1 MTQTNVTTSS
11 STKVLEDAET
21 APEPD
26 SLPTDHLWEYPKGN
40 QLELIIA
47 DPRWQAHID
56 DALKQDVAQLVL
68 FVHELIEEPSFA
80 ACLRWTD
87 DSEMQQLN
95 SQFRDKDKATNVL
108 SFPDDEISDNG
119 MMRIGDLAFGFETMA
134 EEASQ
139 MGITIGAHMRHL
151 IIHGLLHLI
160 GFDHEDEEDGEEM
173 EALEI
178 AALSVIGVENPYLGE
193 LA

>member
-21 APEPD
+21 TPEPD

-47 DPRWQAHID
+47 DPRWQSHID

-108 SFPDDEISDNG
+108 SFPDDEKSDNG

-139 MGITIGAHMRHL
+139 MGITISAHMRHL

>member
-26 SLPTDHLWEYPKGN
+26 SLPTDYLWEYPKGN
-40 QLELIIA
+40 HLELIIA
-47 DPRWQAHID
+47 DARWQAHID
-56 DALKQDVAQLVL
+56 EALKQDVAQLVL

-108 SFPDDEISDNG
+108 SFPDHEISDNG

-134 EEASQ
+134 EEVSQ
-139 MGITIGAHMRHL
+139 MGITISAHMRHL